1 MRLLRSFRFAFE
13 GAVCLL
19 RTQANA
25 RIHLLAA
32 VAVLFVGGF
41 LGLNLIEWAV
51 IVSCIAFVWSCEAF
65 NTAIEK
71 LCDRVTTDRD
81 PQIKIVKDVS
91 AAATLFAAIGAACAG
106 TFVMGPKLV
115 RIFACISE

>member
-13 GAVCLL
+13 GAAYLL

-25 RIHLLAA
+25 RIQLLAA
-32 VAVLFVGGF
+32 IGVIATGGF
-41 LGLNLIEWAV
+41 LGLNPVEWAV
-51 IVSCIAFVWSCEAF
+51 IVLCIAFVWSSEAC
-65 NTAIEK
+65 NTAIET
-71 LCDRVTTDRD
+71 LCDRVTAERD

-106 TFVMGPKLV
+106 AIILGPKLLH
-115 RIFACISE
+115 RIASISA

>member
-13 GAVCLL
+13 GAAYLL

-32 VAVLFVGGF
+32 IAVIAVCSF
-41 LGLNLIEWAV
+41 LSLNSIEWAV
-51 IVSCIAFVWSCEAF
+51 IVLCIAFVWSSEAV
-65 NTAIEK
+65 NTAIET

-91 AAATLFAAIGAACAG
+91 AAATLFAAIGAACVG
-106 TFVMGPKLV
+106 GIILGPKLLH
-115 RIFACISE
+115 RITSISA